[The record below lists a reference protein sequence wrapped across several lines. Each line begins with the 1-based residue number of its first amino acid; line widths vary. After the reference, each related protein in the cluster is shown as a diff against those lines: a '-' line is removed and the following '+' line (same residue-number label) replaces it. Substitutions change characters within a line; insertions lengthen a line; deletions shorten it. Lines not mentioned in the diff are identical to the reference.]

1 MEVFAGG
8 VEKGGAVSGYVGV
21 VGYAVL
27 VFLIRLGIVLLLPK
41 FCTVNVT
48 KE

>member
-1 MEVFAGG
+1 MDIFAGG
-8 VEKGGAVSGYVGV
+8 VEKGGAVPGYVRV

-27 VFLIRLGIVLLLPK
+27 VFRVRLGIVLFLPK
-41 FCTVNVT
+41 LCTVNVT